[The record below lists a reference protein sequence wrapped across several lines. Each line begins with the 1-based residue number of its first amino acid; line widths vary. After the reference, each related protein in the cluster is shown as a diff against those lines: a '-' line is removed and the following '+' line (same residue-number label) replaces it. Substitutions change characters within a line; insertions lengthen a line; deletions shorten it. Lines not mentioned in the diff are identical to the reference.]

1 MFIKRLFILA
11 VFASSPAFAS
21 ASFMVDFENTWAF
34 DQDVADYYN
43 GGSGGNLG
51 VSFVNVVGFS
61 NDGVSVGYSN
71 APSMQGIAYAY
82 DTAFMNVAAGVDNM
96 LSFYYSSSIYVTD
109 AIKAYSGLNGSG
121 MLLGSLDLAANTAG
135 PFDYDVWTQVAFIF
149 NGTAKSFDLSG
160 IAANY
165 VAFDNVNAVPE
176 PAALLMLGSGFAV
189 MGAANRRRK
198 LPA

>member
-1 MFIKRLFILA
+1 MLLKRLFILA
-11 VFASSPAFAS
+11 IFASSPAFAS
-21 ASFMVDFENTWAF
+21 TEFMVDFENTWAF
-34 DQDVADYYN
+34 DQDVDDYYN
-43 GGSGGNLG
+43 GGAGGNLG

-82 DTAFMNVAAGVDNM
+82 DTAFMNVAAGVNNM
-96 LSFYYSSSIYVTD
+96 LSFYYSSSVDVTD

-121 MLLGSLDLAANTAG
+121 TLLGSLDLTANTAG
-135 PFDYDVWTQVAFIF
+135 PFDYDVWTQAAFNF
-149 NGTAKSFDLSG
+149 NGTAMSFDLSG

-165 VAFDNVNAVPE
+165 VAFDNVSAVPV
-176 PAALLMLGSGFAV
+176 PAAFWMLGSGLAV

-198 LPA
+198 VPA